1 MVSYKRYIAFLGG
14 INMARA
20 ANYEQKIE
28 SIKAKI
34 EKKTEELKALKAQV
48 ADLEAKKTKTDFKV
62 LNEYLVNKGIA
73 PEEAL
78 GKLKEVYGE

>member
-1 MVSYKRYIAFLGG
+1 
-14 INMARA
+14 MART

-28 SIKAKI
+28 SITAKI
-34 EKKTEELKALKAQV
+34 EKKVEEIKALKAQL
-48 ADLEAKKTKTDFKV
+48 ADLEAKKTRTDFKV